1 MVQSGRNSSL
11 PANRVG
17 TGGRPKSA
25 RALVSARRRCG
36 VRRPGSSLLCAR
48 LAALRARFRLARPPR
63 PRRKSAPRDPRCAAA
78 VGEPRVRIAAD
89 PARADAAVSE
99 SDRDAGDRIGRDHR
113 RAGRLRRAERGG
125 PFVRGLGVLYLIGSP
140 VFVYLATRDYAS
152 LLLGALL
159 AAATYG
165 ALRFL
170 EDRYSLPLFLA
181 GTILGSAF
189 FIEYRCLL
197 LLPVFAGG
205 VALSAL
211 RRSRSEALGLM
222 LTITLPSLFFALS
235 WMYINWIFLGD
246 PLLFVRV
253 QEKVFASRAP
263 LVVDPLTIG
272 RGLLIA
278 LPYVAGLGCA
288 AAGEKRWSLSRL
300 CVYLVPLWFA
310 AIELVT
316 RGARPEFGLLAPL
329 ILTSLMAAR
338 SLRDAVPMRLAL
350 LAGFAASFLGTP
362 AAPPGVANI
371 GDFRALANVLAGHPG
386 GPVLLD
392 DGIFYPVV
400 AFSSDTRRF
409 ILPYQA
415 RFRAAIEAPGSF
427 ARYVVVAPNDPNDQ
441 VAAAHPSVARGV
453 LNGFEL
459 LDSVGPYRV
468 FRAREAGPYHS
479 PETSQ
484 RWTFRES
491 WEAVRL
497 PVTVVLAIL
506 VLAVASYAWR
516 RLAVRPL

>member
-1 MVQSGRNSSL
+1 MFAALAAAYYVLAWRLFARGFVSL
-11 PANRVG
+11 DLLALAEKALLATRGAPPRLVNLGFASPPIPLALMLPFPNPIV
-17 TGGRPKSA
+17 TQAIVSA
-25 RALVSARRRCG
+25 AIIAALVVFVAR
-36 VRRPGSSLLCAR
+36 S
-48 LAALRARFRLARPPR
+48 
-63 PRRKSAPRDPRCAAA
+63 
-78 VGEPRVRIAAD
+78 EAD
-89 PARADAAVSE
+89 R
-99 SDRDAGDRIGRDHR
+99 
-113 RAGRLRRAERGG
+113 
-125 PFVRGLGVLYLIGSP
+125 FVRGLGVLYLIGSP

-222 LTITLPSLFFALS
+222 LAISLPSLFFALS

-453 LNGFEL
+453 LKGFEL

-479 PETSQ
+479 PETPQ